1 MVISDDI
8 VRSGLAKR
16 GNQDLVAIATGLAEG
31 YTPQARLIA
40 EKLLAQRGAQLPP
53 GARVLRDH
61 LTTSRELE
69 ERLATEAGR
78 AENNASSK
86 ALASFCLIVGA
97 GSFILPLVGF
107 QFRIITIFGPAT
119 PVIGAVLVIA
129 GVLILLGARQSSN
142 AH

>member
-8 VRSGLAKR
+8 VRSGLETR

-40 EKLLAQRGAQLPP
+40 EKLLAQRGAPLPP

-61 LTTSRELE
+61 LTATREQE
-69 ERLATEAGR
+69 ERLLTEVER

-97 GSFILPLVGF
+97 GSFVLPLAGF
-107 QFRIITIFGPAT
+107 QFRIITMFGPAT
-119 PVIGAVLVIA
+119 PIMGAVLLIA
-129 GVLILLGARQSSN
+129 GVLILLDVRQSSDT
-142 AH
+142 H